1 MALPKDDIS
10 IVIPALNEEKTITD
24 IVKAAFQ
31 YSNDVIVI
39 DGGSKDNT
47 AKYAKDSGA
56 RVVII
61 PPQGKGHALR
71 SSREHIKNRITVFM
85 DADGSHIPEDI
96 PRLVEPILKNE
107 ADHVSGSRLLG
118 GSDELHGTFDET
130 LRLMG
135 SSFITA
141 CINWKFK
148 VRLSE
153 SQNGFRAIRTDI
165 LKKLNLKERITTIE
179 QEMIIKTLKSGY
191 RMAEVPTHERR
202 RFFGESNIKLSRV
215 SFRYFYSFIKYLFF
229 TRSEKGD

>member
-1 MALPKDDIS
+1 MTIPQDAIS
-10 IVIPALNEEKTITD
+10 IVIPAKNEERTIAEIVRSALIYSTD
-24 IVKAAFQ
+24 VL
-31 YSNDVIVI
+31 VI
-39 DGGSKDNT
+39 DGNSTDNT
-47 AKYAKDSGA
+47 AEIAKAAGA
-56 RVVII
+56 RVINI
-61 PPQGKGHALR
+61 LPKGKGHALCG
-71 SSREHIKNRITVFM
+71 SIEHIKNPITVFM

-96 PRLVEPILKNE
+96 PKIVEPIIEGK

-153 SQNGFRAIRTDI
+153 SQNGFRAIRTDV
-165 LKKLNLKERITTIE
+165 LRKLNLKEKITTIE
-179 QEMIIKTLKSGY
+179 QEMIIKTLKLGY
-191 RMAEVPTHERR
+191 RMAEVPSHERR

-215 SFRYFYSFIKYLFF
+215 SFRYVYSFIKYLFF
-229 TRSEKGD
+229 TRNRRGE